1 MYNYFISV
9 KDIVYKC
16 YDLTLCIFVLK
27 ENFTSNPGVKRL
39 VMHSN
44 MLTRTYV
51 TAFYHK
57 VRK

>member
-27 ENFTSNPGVKRL
+27 ENFTSNPGVKRS

-44 MLTRTYV
+44 MVNQLM
-51 TAFYHK
+51 
-57 VRK
+57 

>member
-16 YDLTLCIFVLK
+16 YNLTLCIFVLK
-27 ENFTSNPGVKRL
+27 ENFTSNPSVKCL

-44 MLTRTYV
+44 MVNPNLCNGILSQGS
-51 TAFYHK
+51 
-57 VRK
+57 